1 MIYNTNPNAVLLQY
15 QSTGSYSHLNAFP
28 VKAEVS
34 VQSDTHL
41 QHGQFHNE
49 FPINKIND
57 TSTRQRNANFN
68 SPNS

>member
-1 MIYNTNPNAVLLQY
+1 MIYNTNPNAILLQY
-15 QSTGSYSHLNAFP
+15 QSTGLYLHLNVFS

-41 QHGQFHNE
+41 QHSQFHNE
-49 FPINKIND
+49 FPINKINN

-68 SPNS
+68 LPNS